1 MRCIRIL
8 VADRCPLVRRG
19 LLDVLDVERDF
30 RVVACCGDALSSV
43 EAMRKLQ
50 PEIAILD
57 AAFPDLDGAEVLA
70 KTSSENIPTRI
81 VFFTTSGE
89 DPDTGR
95 LAEAGAYAVISK
107 DIEPVILMRILR
119 QVADNATSLRSGS
132 ELSPTTVGDGRA
144 MHVLTHRE
152 RQIIRLVSEG
162 LSNKEI
168 GRQLDISDGTI
179 RVHLHKIF
187 QKLEVTNRT
196 ALAALAIS
204 QDP

>member
-1 MRCIRIL
+1 MRCIRVL

-70 KTSSENIPTRI
+70 KTSSEKIPTRI
-81 VFFTTSGE
+81 VFFTTSRE
-89 DPDTGR
+89 DPDTER

-107 DIEPVILMRILR
+107 DIEPAILMRILR
-119 QVADNATSLRSGS
+119 QVADNARSLRSCP
-132 ELSPTTVGDGRA
+132 ELPPTT